1 MRDLLEALCR
11 ASAELQR
18 LHKQAI
24 DARRRD
30 IATEIRE
37 ASFCIADAIAL
48 TVPDRAKEA
57 S

>member
-1 MRDLLEALCR
+1 MKDLLEALCR

-18 LHKQAI
+18 LHKLAI

-30 IATEIRE
+30 VAREIRE
-37 ASFCIADAIAL
+37 AGLCVADAIAL